1 MLVGG
6 AGARPDHP
14 ISGHSTLETSDQ
26 NQRSVFIMAKRFVC
40 LRAAQKTG
48 TRRDLRFIGGLVSS
62 VGTKGID
69 FVGIAEAAGVR
80 ILINL

>member
-1 MLVGG
+1 
-6 AGARPDHP
+6 
-14 ISGHSTLETSDQ
+14 
-26 NQRSVFIMAKRFVC
+26 MAKRFVC